1 MVPTYIRRL
10 PTLPRTTYNSTQN
23 AQKERTVQRRQ
34 SFFFV
39 ELGEP
44 EGELAVGLARR
55 TFNSEQDELQDKV
68 YEMQWYRRKS
78 TNHSWGQGPTFKLAT
93 KMEGRRKVPE
103 VDLISIDMIIPL
115 AVQMT
120 RKSSSS
126 SVKLTKCCMQ
136 ALRQL
141 HDKAETRG
149 SESGSA
155 SAESE
160 DDSDD
165 DDAPRP
171 PSKRCRAGK
180 SVLCSDD
187 EEI

>member
-1 MVPTYIRRL
+1 
-10 PTLPRTTYNSTQN
+10 
-23 AQKERTVQRRQ
+23 
-34 SFFFV
+34 
-39 ELGEP
+39 
-44 EGELAVGLARR
+44 
-55 TFNSEQDELQDKV
+55 
-68 YEMQWYRRKS
+68 
-78 TNHSWGQGPTFKLAT
+78 
-93 KMEGRRKVPE
+93 
-103 VDLISIDMIIPL
+103 
-115 AVQMT
+115 
-120 RKSSSS
+120 
-126 SVKLTKCCMQ
+126 MQ

>member
-1 MVPTYIRRL
+1 
-10 PTLPRTTYNSTQN
+10 
-23 AQKERTVQRRQ
+23 
-34 SFFFV
+34 
-39 ELGEP
+39 
-44 EGELAVGLARR
+44 
-55 TFNSEQDELQDKV
+55 
-68 YEMQWYRRKS
+68 
-78 TNHSWGQGPTFKLAT
+78 
-93 KMEGRRKVPE
+93 
-103 VDLISIDMIIPL
+103 
-115 AVQMT
+115 
-120 RKSSSS
+120 
-126 SVKLTKCCMQ
+126 MQ

-171 PSKRCRAGK
+171 PKRFRASK